1 MGGEGGGRKSLP
13 FSTAPRRAINPQ
25 LNREMRKGRTDG
37 GGRKAGPMK
46 GNEKKSLEKPAAIQ
60 LSPKLKKVLL
70 GDKRLSFQ
78 AGSAH

>member
-1 MGGEGGGRKSLP
+1 
-13 FSTAPRRAINPQ
+13 
-25 LNREMRKGRTDG
+25 
-37 GGRKAGPMK
+37 MK